1 MNRLVR
7 ALAASAAVVWSLASA
22 AQPSQV
28 PSPFVG
34 TWEGKLVTPG
44 GSLRVVFHVASRLD
58 GSLRATMDSPDQGA
72 AGIPVNRAV
81 AEKNTLRLEAQVV
94 QGSFYGSLDK
104 DGFLSGQWTQGG
116 GTLPLVLRRV
126 EKAQELARPQEP
138 KPPFP
143 YRIEEVTYPSAKP
156 GATLAGTLTLPQ
168 GQGPFPAV
176 LLVAGSGPVDRD
188 ETVFGHR
195 PFLVLADYLTRRG
208 IAVLRADK
216 RGVGKSTGDL
226 AKATDADFVDD
237 ALGGV
242 AFLKSRKEV
251 DPKAI
256 GVAGHSEGGIVAPRV
271 AVADPGVAFIVLMAA
286 PGLPGRQIILAQQT
300 LLLKASGAD
309 EATLKAKRAL
319 QEEVMAVTMQEKDD
333 AAAEKKIR
341 ALLKGA
347 VPAGTP
353 DSALDAQIKG
363 VLSPWYRDFLVYD
376 PRPVLGKVKCPVLL
390 VAGEKDL
397 QVPPI
402 ENLTAL
408 RDALK
413 AGGNQAYTVK
423 YFTGLN
429 HLFQAAHTGLPAEYG
444 TLDETFDPVALQVI
458 GDWVAGQTKGPLA
471 GAGGGA
477 G

>member
-1 MNRLVR
+1 MTRFACAFVVAI
-7 ALAASAAVVWSLASA
+7 ALICSLALA

-28 PSPFVG
+28 ASPFVG

-44 GSLRVVFHVASRLD
+44 GSLRVVFHVASQPD
-58 GSLRATMDSPDQGA
+58 GSLKATMDSPDQGA
-72 AGIPVNRAV
+72 TGIPVNRAA
-81 AEKNTLRLEAQVV
+81 AETNTLRLESQMI

-104 DGFLSGQWTQGG
+104 DGTLTGQWTQGG

-126 EKAQELARPQEP
+126 EKAKELARPQEP

-156 GATLAGTLTLPQ
+156 GASLAATLTIPQ

-188 ETVFGHR
+188 ETVFGHK

-216 RGVGKSTGDL
+216 RGIGKSTGDL
-226 AKATDADFVDD
+226 AKATDADFVND

-319 QEEVMAVTMQEKDD
+319 QEEIMAVAMQEKDD
-333 AAAEKKIR
+333 SVAQKKIR

-363 VLSPWYRDFLVYD
+363 VLSPWYRDFLAYD
-376 PRPVLGKVKCPVLL
+376 PRPVLGKVTCPVLL
-390 VAGEKDL
+390 MAGEKDL

-402 ENLTAL
+402 ENLTAI

-413 AGGNQAYTVK
+413 AGGNQAYSVK
-423 YFTGLN
+423 YLTGLN
-429 HLFQAAHTGLPAEYG
+429 HLFQAAQTGLPTEYG
-444 TLDETFDPVALQVI
+444 TLEETFDPVALQVF
-458 GDWVAGQTKGPLA
+458 GDWILSQTKGR
-471 GAGGGA
+471 
-477 G
+477 